1 LSLKIIWIDQNYVP
15 ENISIIQNTKSP
27 LFFPPTLRREGL
39 RGISICFYYAKNK
52 TKKFIEKLM
61 RLKESK
67 NSKIIVEE
75 LEVYA

>member
-1 LSLKIIWIDQNYVP
+1 MSLKMFQLFKILNPPYF
-15 ENISIIQNTKSP
+15 SP
-27 LFFPPTLRREGL
+27 FVKGGL

-75 LEVYA
+75 LEVYV